1 MIFGDSTKALFEK
14 VDPLIDALKT
24 KIDADS
30 SWYPNEQH
38 ITCIDALIQLKL
50 LSKEHGVDSAIQ
62 QVTEN
67 VRFKGVIADESSPIS
82 LLLNE
87 IRGPELSGPG
97 PK

>member
-1 MIFGDSTKALFEK
+1 MKMIFDDPTKPLFEK
-14 VDPLIDALKT
+14 VDALIVTLET
-24 KIDADS
+24 KRD
-30 SWYPNEQH
+30 E
-38 ITCIDALIQLKL
+38 TCIDALIQLKL

-87 IRGPELSGPG
+87 IQGAGLSGHA